1 MIAFVSQGCFRL
13 GRINHIGTPRVT
25 LGKMKAHQKSEVTG
39 RILNLR
45 PERHAAGSEEALDC
59 PDCRDEFT
67 VIFMAA
73 ASLLRDTV

>member
-1 MIAFVSQGCFRL
+1 
-13 GRINHIGTPRVT
+13 
-25 LGKMKAHQKSEVTG
+25 MKAHQKSEVTG